1 MENCSTLPVVLI
13 YANWPIT
20 IIIDVHTSSAH
31 IVVKQSTVGSQ
42 FHTFFCKINENK
54 YDVKF
59 LFQFFRNETNAQAS
73 VVDHMTV
80 NTM

>member
-1 MENCSTLPVVLI
+1 MENCSTLPVALI

-42 FHTFFCKINENK
+42 FHTFFVKSMKI
-54 YDVKF
+54 
-59 LFQFFRNETNAQAS
+59 S
-73 VVDHMTV
+73 M
-80 NTM
+80 M